1 MQPTNSSMRCGF
13 IAILGAP
20 NAGKS
25 TLINQL
31 VGSKVTIVSSKVQT
45 TRQRILG
52 IAIQGDSQLILVDTP
67 GIFAPQKRLER
78 AMVQAAWEASRDADL
93 TTLIVDVSQ
102 KSLASAFT
110 ILEKL
115 GNRPVILV
123 LNKIDQVKP
132 TALLEITAKFQNFK
146 NITQTFM
153 VSALT
158 GDGVTDFAHFLAQE
172 VPTGPWLY
180 PEDQLTDMPQKLWAA
195 EITREQ
201 LFLQLHHELPYNTM
215 VETEA
220 WEEFT
225 NGTVKV
231 NQVIYVSREG
241 QKAIVLGKGGH
252 QIKTISSAARQ
263 EMCVLLNRT
272 VHLFLHV
279 KVVEDWTNKPAM
291 YRLMGLDFNV

>member
-1 MQPTNSSMRCGF
+1 MKQTRCGF

-31 VGSKVTIVSSKVQT
+31 VGHKVTIVSSKVQT

-52 IAIQGDSQLILVDTP
+52 ITIHEDSQLILVDTP

-78 AMVQAAWEASRDADL
+78 AMVHAAWEASRDADM
-93 TTLIVDVSQ
+93 TTLLVDVSQ
-102 KSLASAFT
+102 KSFVSSFA

-115 GNRPVILV
+115 ATRPVILV
-123 LNKIDQVKP
+123 LNKIDQVKH
-132 TALLEITAKFQNFK
+132 TDLLEITGKFQQFS
-146 NITQTFM
+146 NITHTFM
-153 VSALT
+153 ISALT
-158 GDGVTDFAHFLAQE
+158 GDGVGDLANFLASE
-172 VPTGPWLY
+172 LPLSPWLY
-180 PEDQLTDMPQKLWAA
+180 PEDQLTDMPQKLWSA

-201 LFLQLHHELPYNTM
+201 LFQRLHHELPYNIM

-220 WEEFT
+220 WEEFE

-231 NQVIYVSREG
+231 NQIIYVAREG

-252 QIKTISSAARQ
+252 QIKAISSAARE
-263 EMCVLLNRT
+263 EMSIFLNRT

-279 KVVEDWTNKPAM
+279 KVLEDWTNKPAM

>member
-1 MQPTNSSMRCGF
+1 MKQTRCGF

-31 VGSKVTIVSSKVQT
+31 VGHKVTIVSSKVQT

-52 IAIQGDSQLILVDTP
+52 ITIYDNSQLILVDTP

-78 AMVQAAWEASRDADL
+78 AMVQAAWEASRDADM
-93 TTLIVDVSQ
+93 TTLLVDVSQ
-102 KSLASAFT
+102 KSFASSFA

-115 GNRPVILV
+115 DSRQVILV
-123 LNKIDQVKP
+123 LNKIDQVKH
-132 TALLEITAKFQNFK
+132 TDLLEITAKFQKFP
-146 NITQTFM
+146 NITNTFM
-153 VSALT
+153 ISALT
-158 GDGVTDFAHFLAQE
+158 GDGVADFAQFLASKL
-172 VPTGPWLY
+172 PLSPWLY
-180 PEDQLTDMPQKLWAA
+180 PEDQLTDMPQKLWSA

-201 LFLQLHHELPYNTM
+201 LFQRLHHELPYNIM

-220 WEEFT
+220 WEEFD

-231 NQVIYVSREG
+231 NQVIYVAREG

-252 QIKTISSAARQ
+252 QIKAISSAARE
-263 EMCVLLNRT
+263 EMSIFLNRT

-279 KVVEDWTNKPAM
+279 KVLEDWTNKPAM